1 MNKLKNRIKLFGFL
15 FRPKKE
21 TSLLTKMIKVYSGER
36 TINITV
42 QVADTPKI
50 RDKGLMF
57 VEKLPEN
64 EGMLFVFS
72 GETYGGFWM
81 KNTLIPLSIAFL
93 DADGKILK
101 ILDMVPC
108 KEDICPTYDPEI
120 YYHYALEVNLG
131 WFENNQI
138 KEGDFVKFDNN
149 HFI

>member
-1 MNKLKNRIKLFGFL
+1 MNKLKNRIKLLGFL

-21 TSLLTKMIKVYSGER
+21 TSLQTKMIKVYSGER

-72 GETYGGFWM
+72 EETYGGFWM

-108 KEDICPTYDPEI
+108 KVDICPTYDPEI

-138 KEGDFVKFDNN
+138 KEGDFVKLDNN

>member
-1 MNKLKNRIKLFGFL
+1 MWKNSIKLISLL

-21 TSLLTKMIKVYSGER
+21 TSLQTKMIKVSSGEK
-36 TINITV
+36 TINITA
-42 QVADTPKI
+42 QVADTPKK

-93 DADGKILK
+93 DSNGKILK

-108 KEDICPTYDPEI
+108 KEELCPTYDPEI
-120 YYHYALEVNLG
+120 TYHYALEVNLG
-131 WFENNQI
+131 WFEKNQI
-138 KEGDFVKFDNN
+138 KEGDFVKLN
-149 HFI
+149 

>member
-1 MNKLKNRIKLFGFL
+1 MLKNSIKLIDLL
-15 FRPKKE
+15 FRPKKQ
-21 TSLLTKMIKVYSGER
+21 TSLQRKKIKVASGKR
-36 TINITV
+36 TIKLTV

-93 DADGKILK
+93 DSDGKILK

-108 KEDICPTYDPEI
+108 KEDLCPTYDPEI
-120 YYHYALEVNLG
+120 SYHFALEVNYG
-131 WFENNQI
+131 WFEKNQI
-138 KEGDFVKFDNN
+138 KEGDFVMFD
-149 HFI
+149 

>member
-1 MNKLKNRIKLFGFL
+1 MWKNSIKLISLL

-21 TSLLTKMIKVYSGER
+21 TSLQTKMIKVSSGEK
-36 TINITV
+36 TINITA
-42 QVADTPKI
+42 QVADTPKK

-57 VEKLPEN
+57 VEKIPEN

-93 DADGKILK
+93 DSNGKILK

-108 KEDICPTYDPEI
+108 KEELCPTYDPEI
-120 YYHYALEVNLG
+120 TYHYALEVNLG
-131 WFENNQI
+131 WFEKNQI
-138 KEGDFVKFDNN
+138 KEGDFVKLN
-149 HFI
+149 

>member
-1 MNKLKNRIKLFGFL
+1 MKYLRKLIGYL
-15 FRPKKE
+15 FRQKKE
-21 TSLLTKMIKVYSGER
+21 ASLRTKIIKVSNGGR
-36 TINITV
+36 TIQLTV

-72 GETYGGFWM
+72 DETYGGFWM

-93 DADGKILK
+93 DTEGKILK

-108 KEDICPTYDPEI
+108 KEELCPTYDPEI
-120 YYHYALEVNLG
+120 TYHYALEVNLG
-131 WFENNQI
+131 WFEKNQI
-138 KEGDFVKFDNN
+138 KEGDLVKFK
-149 HFI
+149 